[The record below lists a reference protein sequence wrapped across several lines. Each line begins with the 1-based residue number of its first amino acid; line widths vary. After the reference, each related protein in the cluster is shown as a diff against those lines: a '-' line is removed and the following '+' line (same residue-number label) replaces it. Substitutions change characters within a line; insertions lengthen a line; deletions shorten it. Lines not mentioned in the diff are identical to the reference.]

1 MQTDNEIID
10 NAAQKAANILHV
22 SLEGVDKI
30 RLIYLYS
37 LLFSKIGHDTY
48 GKSPEEGDENMRHF
62 LNTHNKHLGFCP
74 GAYLTSEYH
83 MNEIIKYLESF

>member
-10 NAAQKAANILHV
+10 NSAQKAANILHI
-22 SLEGVDKI
+22 SLESVDKVK
-30 RLIYLYS
+30 LIYLYT
-37 LLFSKIGHDTY
+37 LLFNQMGQGAD
-48 GKSPEEGDENMRHF
+48 GKPCEEGDENMRHF